1 MTTNNIVYTTPTQQL
16 QKLKLQGLI
25 IPDDSFAE
33 AQLRSC
39 GYSNLIKSY
48 REPYTYLQN
57 GRKVYRS
64 GVSFNQ
70 IYSLYL
76 LDNRLRSSVMA
87 AMLDLEEHVKEA
99 AADIIASSFGVH
111 PDDYLAFKNYRDK
124 KKTNPNFT
132 LGKILNKMK
141 FALNSDKEPI
151 LHYRTA
157 YQLVPPWILFKSIYF
172 STIANF
178 INLFKGKEQEALA
191 LQLYDAKEL
200 NLSPDALRK
209 LMTDTL
215 FICLEY
221 RNLVAHG
228 GRTYNYNCS
237 SRLRASEIFSMPITP
252 MPGFSQLLFLLGLLN
267 YQRPYE
273 QLQTVLQEEVDR
285 HCRLFPEDVTYLG
298 QVLNIDIVPQRLV
311 FVSGKSKKYHSN
323 PYCSGIMNVREMEY
337 EQALA
342 NGYIA
347 CKRCNS

>member
-1 MTTNNIVYTTPTQQL
+1 MTTNNIIYTTPAQQL
-16 QKLKLQGLI
+16 QKLKQQGLI
-25 IPDDSFAE
+25 IPDEEFAE

-48 REPYTYLQN
+48 REPYTFLQN
-57 GRKVYRS
+57 GKKIYRS

-99 AADIIASSFGVH
+99 TANVVAASFGVH
-111 PDDYLAFKNYRDK
+111 PDDYLEFKNYRDRK
-124 KKTNPNFT
+124 KSNSNFT
-132 LGKILNKMK
+132 LGQILNTMK
-141 FALNSDKEPI
+141 QALNSNKEPI
-151 LHYRTA
+151 LHYRTT

-191 LQLYDAKEL
+191 LQLYDATEL
-200 NLSPDALRK
+200 KLSPDALRK

-237 SRLRASEIFSMPITP
+237 SRLRASEIFSLPLTP
-252 MPGFSQLLFLLGLLN
+252 MPGFSQLLFLLSLLN
-267 YQRPYE
+267 YQKPFE
-273 QLQTVLQEEVDR
+273 QLQAVLQEEVDR
-285 HCRLFPEDVTYLG
+285 HCRMFPEDVTYLG
-298 QVLNIDIVPQRLV
+298 QVLNINIVPQQVV

-323 PYCSGIMNVREMEY
+323 PHCSGIMNVFEIEQ
-337 EQALA
+337 EQAIA
-342 NGYIA
+342 NGYIP
-347 CKRCNS
+347 CRRCNP